1 MCAACELLWPAYLFA
16 SHGSKTMVKKMAQ
29 PRIALSD
36 AEFLGALAHCKTC
49 PCTGQVRHV
58 EDSRNTRVKQ
68 DYGCTSKIP
77 SAASEN
83 DLLRRRQLA

>member
-29 PRIALSD
+29 TRIDLSD

-49 PCTGQVRHV
+49 P
-58 EDSRNTRVKQ
+58 
-68 DYGCTSKIP
+68 
-77 SAASEN
+77 
-83 DLLRRRQLA
+83 